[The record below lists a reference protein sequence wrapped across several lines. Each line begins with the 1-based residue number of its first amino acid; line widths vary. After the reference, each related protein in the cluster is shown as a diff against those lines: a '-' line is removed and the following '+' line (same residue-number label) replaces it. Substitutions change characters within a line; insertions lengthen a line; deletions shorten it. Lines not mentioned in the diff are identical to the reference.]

1 MNTFSELLFTYIKKS
16 GFTNIHFAKICG
28 IDRTL
33 MQKYIS
39 GKRLPKQEQT
49 RKTLYEKLHLSP
61 DEQFLMEEAYQRE
74 ALGPGIYEQQKSI
87 KNILENFSEI
97 TSGKKPAEEAAFHVE
112 IHVEHLKN
120 IVPLYTKDEILAYL
134 WCIFAHALEQDPCE
148 IFMVLQPGYDGLDG
162 ILMNLIRKEN
172 VCVHHLVCIDRQMK
186 GQEGTYNLRILKKII
201 ALMCGRAKYDV
212 RFYYSDIS
220 THINSTSLMPNLIL
234 AGGFVIQFD
243 YGMNHG
249 VIFHDA
255 ELYHFYQKIYGSLEK
270 KTSSFLKKHE
280 SIVDTVQYYKEQHP
294 CDCSLQLQPC
304 FAYTLSDK
312 MLLNIVEPSMLGH
325 QKVIGELCAM
335 LGQWGSQASSMGIP
349 ANRNFFIKDGIDDFM
364 KTGRIKEFPSEFY
377 RPLPFPWRLHMLK
390 MFCRQLKSGL
400 IEGYL
405 LNEEKFKSDGHLV
418 IQLSGRDAVHF
429 ISCREDGSQIV
440 MRLFEDGIVNAFV
453 RFMDGLKGSSYVRS
467 REETIRFVEEKI
479 EEYSAL

>member
-1 MNTFSELLFTYIKKS
+1 MNTFSELLFNYIKKS

-61 DEQFLMEEAYQRE
+61 DERFIMEEAYQRE
-74 ALGPGIYEQQKSI
+74 ALGPGVFEQQKSI
-87 KNILENFSEI
+87 QNILENFSEI
-97 TSGKKPAEEAAFHVE
+97 TSEKKPVEKTAFHVE
-112 IHVEHLKN
+112 IHAGHLKN
-120 IVPLYTKDEILAYL
+120 IVPLYTRDDILAYL
-134 WCIFAHALEQDPCE
+134 WGILAYTLEQESCE
-148 IFMVLQPGYDGLDG
+148 VFMILQPDYDSLDG
-162 ILMNLIRKEN
+162 ILMNLSRKEN

-186 GQEGTYNLRILKKII
+186 EQEGTYNLRILQKII

-220 THINSTSLMPNLIL
+220 NHINSTSLMPNLIL
-234 AGGFVIQFD
+234 TGEFVIQFD
-243 YGMNHG
+243 YEMSHG
-249 VIFHDA
+249 IVFHDMG
-255 ELYHFYQKIYGSLEK
+255 LRRFYQKVYDTLQK

-304 FAYTLSDK
+304 FAYALSDK
-312 MLLNIVEPSMLGH
+312 ILLKIVEPSMLGH
-325 QKVIGELCAM
+325 QKVIEDLCAM
-335 LGQWGSQASSMGIP
+335 LEQWGAQAFSMGIP
-349 ANRNFFIKDGIDDFM
+349 ANRHFFVKDGIDDFM
-364 KTGRIKEFPSEFY
+364 RTGRIKEFPSEFY
-377 RPLPFPWRLHMLK
+377 RPLTFPWRLHMLK
-390 MFCRQLKSGL
+390 MFCKQLKSGL

-405 LNEEKFKSDGHLV
+405 LNEEKFKTDGHLV

-453 RFMDGLKGSSYVRS
+453 NFMDNLKGSSYVKS